1 MRGSLILIFLLLL
14 PGMEVYTLFR
24 FFESAPWLALAY
36 LCAAGAVG
44 WLLMRVAK
52 VGVAETVRR
61 LVEQRGRPAA
71 LLIFGKMWAVGAL
84 LFFPGYITDC
94 LALALLLLPGGI
106 FSGGK
111 NRGGGESENGSGEK
125 RRRVVEVEGR
135 VERVGSDDRA

>member
-1 MRGSLILIFLLLL
+1 
-14 PGMEVYTLFR
+14 MEVYTLFR

-36 LCAAGAVG
+36 LCAAGGIG

-71 LLIFGKMWAVGAL
+71 LLVFGKMWAVGAL

-111 NRGGGESENGSGEK
+111 NRGGGESENGSSGK
-125 RRRVVEVEGR
+125 PRRVVEVEGR
-135 VERVGSDDRA
+135 VDSDDRA